1 MSRRIKFLAAGFSNQ
16 WDKAYEELPANKQE
30 ETDEV
35 VLALLKNQPTV
46 GMRVK
51 PIQPDKHYLEAR
63 INSGD
68 RVVYRVE
75 DGVCRF
81 MDIVPHDLINKYGRK
96 PKQRG

>member
-1 MSRRIKFLAAGFSNQ
+1 LSRRIKFLAAEFSAQ
-16 WDKAYEELPANKQE
+16 WDKSYDALPANKQE

-35 VLALLKNQPTV
+35 VMALLKSSPTP

-51 PIQPDKHYLEAR
+51 PINPDKYYNEAR

-75 DGVCRF
+75 GGGCRF
-81 MDIVPHDLINKYGRK
+81 VDIIPHDLIDDYGRK
-96 PKQRG
+96 PKVRG

>member
-1 MSRRIKFLAAGFSNQ
+1 MSRRIKFLSAEFSNQ
-16 WDKAYEELPANKQE
+16 WDKAYEDLPSNKQE

-35 VLALLKNQPTV
+35 VLALLKNDPTP

-51 PIQPDKHYLEAR
+51 PIQPDKHYFEAR

-75 DGVCRF
+75 DGVCDF
-81 MDIVPHDLINKYGRK
+81 VDIIPHDLIDKYGRK